1 MIALHKRDR
10 LLAETVS
17 KVVEL
22 FPVPLWLEL
31 IFSTSQ
37 RRKVRLGF
45 LVKLWTDAALL
56 HLLISAVQESIRA
69 PFYYLGDMIKK
80 KQDDAKDLC
89 KPLKEHE
96 IRLFE
101 LHPGHRPVMR
111 APCSDFLDLET
122 RLRIR
127 NIILLVG

>member
-1 MIALHKRDR
+1 MGLY
-10 LLAETVS
+10 
-17 KVVEL
+17 
-22 FPVPLWLEL
+22 PVPLWLES

-45 LVKLWTDAALL
+45 WVKLSTDAALL
-56 HLLISAVQESIRA
+56 HLVIAALQESIRA
-69 PFYYLGDMIKK
+69 PFYYLGDVIKK

-96 IRLFE
+96 IRLFA
-101 LHPGHRPVMR
+101 LHPGHRPLMR

-127 NIILLVG
+127 STILLVG